1 MEHLFG
7 MDAIIEA
14 LIESL
19 LIEYNLEIALAVLVL
34 CFMALGV
41 VLMTLSSIVAVLVI
55 PVVYMYYLFAFLKSI
70 LIKFKKAIGK

>member
-19 LIEYNLEIALAVLVL
+19 LLEYNLEIALAVLVL

-55 PVVYMYYLFAFLKSI
+55 PVVYMYYLFAFLKNV
-70 LIKFKKAIGK
+70 LIKFRKAIGK